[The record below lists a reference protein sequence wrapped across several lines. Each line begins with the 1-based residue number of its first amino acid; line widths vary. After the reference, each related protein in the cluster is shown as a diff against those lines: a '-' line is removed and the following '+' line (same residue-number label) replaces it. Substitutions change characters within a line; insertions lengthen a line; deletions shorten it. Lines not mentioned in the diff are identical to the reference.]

1 MNKFEQPTSAPSN
14 MVLHNNQQNR
24 LQHSQYS
31 NQSVEDDLGF
41 DPFTESQKK
50 LAELIS
56 NEEVQQQ
63 QQLQQQQNNSSAG
76 NMQRT
81 RMPPPGFNHLQAN
94 NNYGGGFG
102 GVPRTQQQSAFRCL
116 YLKEIL

>member
-1 MNKFEQPTSAPSN
+1 

-63 QQLQQQQNNSSAG
+63 QMQQQQINSSAG
-76 NMQRT
+76 LQRT
-81 RMPPPGFNHLQAN
+81 RMPPPGFNHIQAN

-102 GVPRTQQQSAFRCL
+102 GVPRTQQQSE
-116 YLKEIL
+116 LKRD